1 MGLPVRLFAALVLLC
16 ASLFPALAREEI
28 RAFAADV
35 TLQRDGAVEVLETIE
50 VNAEGNQIQRGIYRD
65 IPVTMQGSSGNK
77 IRLDLS
83 VEAVTRDGSDEPFRV
98 ERMGDFR
105 RIWIGNSE
113 VRLKPGVHRYTIRY
127 SMDRMVRPSADGD
140 ELYWNATGNYW
151 DFPILASV
159 ARVRL
164 PDGAVIGNLAAY
176 TGVAGSTEQAVTI
189 TRESDTTAI
198 FRTQRALG
206 PGEGM
211 SFAVSFPQGVV
222 SYPQGTD
229 ALLQT
234 ASDLREVWLPV
245 LAVIILLAY
254 NFTAWLRVGRDP
266 PKGTI
271 IPLFHPPRDFSPA
284 LTHYVHNWGFA
295 ASGWTAMT
303 AAIFNLGVKGLVRID
318 NPGKTLTVSA
328 TGKRPENR
336 LPVGEQVLFS
346 YFDQRGAVTFDKENG
361 RDLATKRSEFTGALE
376 SENRKIWFN
385 HNFGFAV
392 VSFILS
398 AAMIL
403 AMVVFDVLEPVWL
416 FVAVF
421 AGIFIGVIGTVIFS
435 TLKSGGL
442 VQRFFLLVWV
452 GIFAFNMGGG
462 VLETFSGLAI
472 DNAALAAGSL
482 VLISVVF
489 TVLMRAPTIQG
500 RAVMDEIEG
509 FKLYLETAEKNRLNI
524 ANEPPLTVE
533 RFERILPY
541 AIALGVEKPWSEHF
555 QAELQRNAMADTPQS
570 YSPLWYSGGRDF
582 SSSNLSRAISTASAG
597 MAAAMVAAQPVQA
610 SSSGSGGGGF
620 SGGGGGGGG
629 GGGW

>member
-1 MGLPVRLFAALVLLC
+1 M
-16 ASLFPALAREEI
+16 PALAREEI

-83 VEAVTRDGSDEPFRV
+83 VEAVIRDGSDEPFRV

-176 TGVAGSTEQAVTI
+176 TGIAGSTEQAVTI

-328 TGKRPENR
+328 TGKRPESR

-555 QAELQRNAMADTPQS
+555 QAELQRNAVTDAPQS